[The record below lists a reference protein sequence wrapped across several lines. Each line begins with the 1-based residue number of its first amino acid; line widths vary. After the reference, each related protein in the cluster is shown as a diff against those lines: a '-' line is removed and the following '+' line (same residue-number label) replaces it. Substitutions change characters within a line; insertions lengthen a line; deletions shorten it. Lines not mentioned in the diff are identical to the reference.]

1 VSIDEEL
8 QENQRKYDEDIV
20 ASNARIQTLLDKLDR
35 LREPVTRIDV
45 MAPARLLP
53 ERGWGKKLGPLQPD
67 YVHIGAIMQLRYT
80 FPISKTGLFTHLEV
94 KWFGQKRVKR
104 LNADASVISGDT
116 IQVVYSLT
124 PTKPGDVPDYM
135 MRDTATLI

>member
-8 QENQRKYDEDIV
+8 QEIKRKYDEDII
-20 ASNARIQTLLDKLDR
+20 ASNARIQVLLEKLDR
-35 LREPVTRIDV
+35 LHEPGTRIEV

-80 FPISKTGLFTHLEV
+80 FPINKTGLYTHLEV
-94 KWFGQKRVKR
+94 KWFDQKRVKR
-104 LNADASVISGDT
+104 LNADANVISGDT

-124 PTKPGDVPDYM
+124 PAKPGEVPAYI